1 MKNLFLLICF
11 LGSTGFSFAQSKNIH
26 NFYNKYAAYDNA
38 TDINVQ
44 GWVLKLASAFSED
57 EKAQNTLDK
66 ITQLRILIMED
77 ENLVTYDDRKDLIR
91 SLEKDKFET
100 FLQVRDG
107 GDKIDFFIREDGDQI
122 TNILMVV
129 NGKDGFILLSLEGL
143 LNLEEI
149 KDLNI
154 DIEGSEYLKK
164 LPKHRA

>member
-1 MKNLFLLICF
+1 
-11 LGSTGFSFAQSKNIH
+11 
-26 NFYNKYAAYDNA
+26 
-38 TDINVQ
+38 
-44 GWVLKLASAFSED
+44 
-57 EKAQNTLDK
+57 
-66 ITQLRILIMED
+66 MED

-149 KDLNI
+149 IDLNI